1 MLCCSI
7 YKLYFE
13 ISRIASNI
21 FIDEQIMLDGNI
33 LLVILQENSTF
44 V

>member
-33 LLVILQENSTF
+33 LLVLLQENGAF